1 MTFPRVLREHA
12 GTLSSVALVVTWS
25 SGFVG
30 AELGSR
36 AGAAPLT
43 LLGWRFVLLALL
55 LVTVARLRRTPWP
68 RWQAWRR
75 QIVLGLLCQ
84 AAYLLLVFEGVT
96 HGVPGGTAALIASL
110 QPLLVATVAGALLG
124 EHTTARMWLG
134 MLLGLGGVTVVV
146 SGDLGIAGAP
156 LWAYALPVVGML
168 CLAAGTVIER
178 RLKPVETLLET
189 IMMQA
194 VVTAVVLMTLAVAF
208 GQATPP
214 ASVEF
219 WQAVL
224 WLIVLASL
232 GGYVMYVFVARTRG
246 ATVVS
251 TLLFLTPPTT
261 MLWVYLM
268 FGEAVTLVALVGL
281 AISGVGV
288 WLVLGGRRTEV
299 NPPSLR
305 GPAREPSLRRD
316 RRSAAQRLL
325 RSG

>member
-1 MTFPRVLREHA
+1 MA
-12 GTLSSVALVVTWS
+12 
-25 SGFVG
+25 
-30 AELGSR
+30 
-36 AGAAPLT
+36 
-43 LLGWRFVLLALL
+43 
-55 LVTVARLRRTPWP
+55 
-68 RWQAWRR
+68 
-75 QIVLGLLCQ
+75 
-84 AAYLLLVFEGVT
+84 
-96 HGVPGGTAALIASL
+96 
-110 QPLLVATVAGALLG
+110 
-124 EHTTARMWLG
+124 
-134 MLLGLGGVTVVV
+134 
-146 SGDLGIAGAP
+146 
-156 LWAYALPVVGML
+156 
-168 CLAAGTVIER
+168 
-178 RLKPVETLLET
+178 
-189 IMMQA
+189 
-194 VVTAVVLMTLAVAF
+194 LAVAF

-299 NPPSLR
+299 NPP
-305 GPAREPSLRRD
+305 PVREPALRRD

>member
-1 MTFPRVLREHA
+1 MTFPRVVREHA
-12 GTLSSVALVVTWS
+12 GTLSSIALVVTWS

-30 AELGSR
+30 AELGGH
-36 AGAAPLT
+36 AGADPLT

-55 LVTVARLRRTPWP
+55 LVAVARLRRTPWP

-84 AAYLLLVFEGVT
+84 VAYLLLVFEGVA

-110 QPLLVATVAGALLG
+110 QPLLVATVAGSLLG

-134 MLLGLGGVTVVV
+134 MLLGLGGVAVVV

-156 LWAYALPVVGML
+156 LWAYALPVGGML
-168 CLAAGTVIER
+168 CLAGGTVLER
-178 RLKPVETLLET
+178 RLEPAETLLET

-194 VVTAVVLMTLAVAF
+194 VVTAVVLMGLAVVF
-208 GQATPP
+208 GEATPP
-214 ASVEF
+214 ASMEF
-219 WQAVL
+219 WGAVV

-232 GGYVMYVFVARTRG
+232 GGYLLYVLVARQRG

-268 FGEAVTLVALVGL
+268 FGDAITLVALVGL
-281 AISGVGV
+281 AVSGFGV
-288 WLVLGGRRTEV
+288 WLVLGGRR
-299 NPPSLR
+299 
-305 GPAREPSLRRD
+305 PAGRPEPVREP
-316 RRSAAQRLL
+316 AAQ
-325 RSG
+325 SA